1 MASPK
6 KKYLLVILL
15 VSLPFFLY
23 GQELRCNIQLVTQQ
37 IQGTNKQ
44 IFQTLQTAMYEFMNN
59 RNWTNHVYE
68 YNERIECTILI
79 NLTEQL
85 GADEF
90 RGTIQIQSSRPAYN
104 STYNST
110 MFNFRDNDF
119 RFRYIEF
126 ERLEFNEQT
135 HLSNLTSVLA
145 FYAYIIIGLD
155 YDSFSAEGGTPYFQ
169 KAEAIVNNA
178 QNVVEPGWKPYDGAR
193 NRNRYWLIKNILDD
207 EYRPIRQFLYRYHRL
222 GLDLMDSKVNEGR
235 AEIAESVRLLQEVYR
250 QKPDPYLFL
259 LQLVFDAKADE
270 FVNVFSDSFPEE
282 KRRVVTILR
291 EIDPAN
297 SSKYDKIME

>member
-1 MASPK
+1 MK
-6 KKYLLVILL
+6 RRIVILVL
-15 VSLPFFLY
+15 LILTPFLLRS
-23 GQELRCNIQLVTQQ
+23 QELRCNIQLVTQQ

-90 RGTIQIQSSRPAYN
+90 KGTIHIQSSRPAYN
-104 STYNST
+104 STYNTT
-110 MFNFRDNDF
+110 MFNFQDNDF
-119 RFRYIEF
+119 RFRYLEF
-126 ERLEFNEQT
+126 EPLEFNEQT

-155 YDSFSAEGGTPYFQ
+155 YDSFSPEGGTPYFQ

-193 NRNRYWLIKNILDD
+193 NRNRYWLIKNMLDG
-207 EYRPIRQFLYRYHRL
+207 EYRQIRQFFYRYHRL

-235 AEIAESVRLLQEVYR
+235 AEIAESIRLLQDVYR
-250 QKPDPYLFL
+250 RKPDPYLFL
-259 LQLVFDAKADE
+259 LQLVFDVKADE
-270 FVNVFSDSFPEE
+270 FVNIFSESFPEE

-297 SSKYDKIME
+297 TAKYEKIME

>member
-1 MASPK
+1 MK
-6 KKYLLVILL
+6 RRIVILVL
-15 VSLPFFLY
+15 LILTPFLLRS
-23 GQELRCNIQLVTQQ
+23 QELRCNIQLVTQQ

-90 RGTIQIQSSRPAYN
+90 KGTIHIQSSRPAYN
-104 STYNST
+104 STYNTT
-110 MFNFRDNDF
+110 MFNFQDNDF
-119 RFRYIEF
+119 RFRYLEF
-126 ERLEFNEQT
+126 EPLEFNEQT

-155 YDSFSAEGGTPYFQ
+155 YDSFSLEGGTPYFQ

-193 NRNRYWLIKNILDD
+193 NKNRYWMIKNILDD

-235 AEIAESVRLLQEVYR
+235 AEIAESIRLLQEVYR
-250 QKPDPYLFL
+250 RKPDPYLFL
-259 LQLVFDAKADE
+259 LQLVFDAKANE
-270 FVNVFSDSFPEE
+270 FVNIFSDSLPEE

-297 SSKYDKIME
+297 TAKYEKIME

>member
-1 MASPK
+1 MK
-6 KKYLLVILL
+6 KRYFISILV
-15 VSLPFFLY
+15 FFIPLFLS

-44 IFQTLQTAMYEFMNN
+44 IFQTLQTSMYEFMNN
-59 RNWTNHVYE
+59 QNWTNHVYE

-90 RGTIQIQSSRPAYN
+90 RGTVQIQSSRPAYN

-145 FYAYIIIGLD
+145 YYAYIIIGID
-155 YDSFSAEGGTPYFQ
+155 YDSFSPEGGLLTF
-169 KAEAIVNNA
+169 
-178 QNVVEPGWKPYDGAR
+178 R
-193 NRNRYWLIKNILDD
+193 RR
-207 EYRPIRQFLYRYHRL
+207 RL
-222 GLDLMDSKVNEGR
+222 
-235 AEIAESVRLLQEVYR
+235 
-250 QKPDPYLFL
+250 
-259 LQLVFDAKADE
+259 
-270 FVNVFSDSFPEE
+270 
-282 KRRVVTILR
+282 
-291 EIDPAN
+291 
-297 SSKYDKIME
+297 

>member
-1 MASPK
+1 MK
-6 KKYLLVILL
+6 RRIIILVLLLL
-15 VSLPFFLY
+15 TPFLLRS
-23 GQELRCNIQLVTQQ
+23 QELRCNIQLVTQQ

-90 RGTIQIQSSRPAYN
+90 KGTIHIQSSRPAYN
-104 STYNST
+104 STYNTT
-110 MFNFRDNDF
+110 MFNFQDNDF
-119 RFRYIEF
+119 RFRYLEF
-126 ERLEFNEQT
+126 EPLEFNEQT
-135 HLSNLTSVLA
+135 HLSNLTSLLA

-155 YDSFSAEGGTPYFQ
+155 YDSFSQEGGTPYFQ

-193 NRNRYWLIKNILDD
+193 NKNRYWLIKNILDD
-207 EYRPIRQFLYRYHRL
+207 EYRPIRQFFYRYHRL

-235 AEIAESVRLLQEVYR
+235 AEIAESIRLLQEVYR
-250 QKPDPYLFL
+250 RKPDPYLFL
-259 LQLVFDAKADE
+259 LQLVFDAKANE
-270 FVNVFSDSFPEE
+270 FVNIFSDSLPEE

-297 SSKYDKIME
+297 TAKYEKIME

>member
-1 MASPK
+1 MK
-6 KKYLLVILL
+6 KKYFISILVFLI
-15 VSLPFFLY
+15 PFFLS

-110 MFNFRDNDF
+110 MFNFRDNDL
-119 RFRYIEF
+119 RFRYLEF

-145 FYAYIIIGLD
+145 FYAYIIIGID
-155 YDSFSAEGGTPYFQ
+155 YDSFSPEGGSPYFQ

-193 NRNRYWLIKNILDD
+193 NRNRYWLIKNILDE
-207 EYRPIRQFLYRYHRL
+207 EYRSIRQFLYRYHRL

-235 AEIAESVRLLQEVYR
+235 AEIAESIRLLQEVYR

-259 LQLVFDAKADE
+259 LQLVFDAKNDE
-270 FVNVFSDSFPEE
+270 FVNIFSDSFPEE
-282 KRRVVTILR
+282 KRRVVEILR

-297 SSKYDKIME
+297 SAKYEKIME

>member
-1 MASPK
+1 MK
-6 KKYLLVILL
+6 RRIIILVLLLL
-15 VSLPFFLY
+15 TPFLLRS
-23 GQELRCNIQLVTQQ
+23 QDLRCNIQLVTQQ

-90 RGTIQIQSSRPAYN
+90 KGTIHIQSSRPAYN
-104 STYNST
+104 STYNTT
-110 MFNFRDNDF
+110 MINFQDNDF
-119 RFRYIEF
+119 RFRYLEF
-126 ERLEFNEQT
+126 EPLEFNEQT

-155 YDSFSAEGGTPYFQ
+155 YDSFSPEGGTPYFQ

-193 NRNRYWLIKNILDD
+193 NKNRYWLIKNILDD
-207 EYRPIRQFLYRYHRL
+207 EYRSIRQFFYRYHRL
-222 GLDLMDSKVNEGR
+222 GIDLMDSKVNEGR
-235 AEIAESVRLLQEVYR
+235 AEIAESIRLLQEVYR
-250 QKPDPYLFL
+250 RKPDPYLFL
-259 LQLVFDAKADE
+259 LQLVFDAKANE
-270 FVNVFSDSFPEE
+270 FVNIFSESFPEE

-297 SSKYDKIME
+297 TAKYEKIME